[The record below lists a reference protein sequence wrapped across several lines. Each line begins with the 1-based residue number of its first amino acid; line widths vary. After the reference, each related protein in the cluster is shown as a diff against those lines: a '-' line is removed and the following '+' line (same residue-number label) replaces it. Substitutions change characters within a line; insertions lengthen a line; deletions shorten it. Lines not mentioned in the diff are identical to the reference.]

1 MSREEFDKH
10 GTVPG
15 AAMSPRERVQN
26 WRDQVLERLSRAET
40 VCMEGVV
47 TRIVGTL
54 IHARVP
60 RCEIGE
66 LCELVG
72 KSERPFRALAEVVG
86 FTDETALLSA
96 LEPLEGVGSDTK
108 VLPLGR
114 PHEVT
119 VSRRMLGRVLDGFG
133 RDIETRQPVLPHD
146 GEVAHITRVIK
157 QAPDPHTRRPVDTP
171 WETGMRVIDGLLTL
185 GEGQR
190 LGIFAGAGCGKTTL
204 LSAMARGAKADVIV
218 FGLIGER
225 GRELREFLERE
236 LDDELRKRT
245 VVVCATSDKSSMER
259 ARAAHTATAIAEGF
273 CHEGLHV
280 VLMIDSLTRFARALR
295 EIGLAAGEPPA
306 RAGFTPSVFANLPR
320 LIERAGRRAV
330 GTITAV
336 YTLLAESGEET
347 NDPISEEAKSLLDGH
362 IVLSR
367 RLAEKGHYPAVDVLK
382 SLSRVMNHVVDK
394 DHLASAQQFRELMSA
409 ASDVQLLLKLTEYQR
424 GADETTDK
432 AIDLQ
437 PEIGAFLRQSNRE
450 ITDFDDTVSRLQTLV
465 G

>member
-1 MSREEFDKH
+1 MKNADFDKH
-10 GTVPG
+10 GDVPG
-15 AAMSPRERVQN
+15 AQASPRERSEN
-26 WRDQVLERLSRAET
+26 WRDQVLERLSRVEP
-40 VCMEGVV
+40 VCLEGVV

-86 FTDETALLSA
+86 FTDQTALLSA
-96 LEPLEGVGSDTK
+96 LEPLEGISSDTK

-133 RDIETRQPVLPHD
+133 RDIETRQPVQPD
-146 GEVAHITRVIK
+146 PGEVAHTSRVIK
-157 QAPDPHTRRPVDTP
+157 EAPEPHTRRPVDTA
-171 WETGMRVIDGLLTL
+171 WQTGIRVLDGLLTL

-190 LGIFAGAGCGKTTL
+190 LGVFAGAGCGKTTL
-204 LSAMARGAKADVIV
+204 LSSMARGANADVIV

-273 CHEGLHV
+273 CQEGLHV

-306 RAGFTPSVFANLPR
+306 RAGFTPSVFTNLPR

-336 YTLLAESGEET
+336 YTLLAESGEDT
-347 NDPISEEAKSLLDGH
+347 SDPISEEAKSLLDGH

-367 RLAEKGHYPAVDVLK
+367 KLGERGHYPAVDVLK
-382 SLSRVMNHVVDK
+382 SLSRVMGHVVDE
-394 DHLASAQQFRELMSA
+394 DHLSSAQQFRELMSA
-409 ASDVQLLLKLTEYQR
+409 AQDAQLLIKLNEYQA
-424 GADETTDK
+424 GSDELTDK
-432 AIDLQ
+432 AIGLQ
-437 PEIGAFLRQSNRE
+437 DEIQGFLRQGNRE
-450 ITDFDDTVSRLQTLV
+450 VTEFDETKSRLQMLV
-465 G
+465 M